1 MTLSMRTIIVATLVA
16 VTSSMVAAQQVPSV
30 TPALADTQAT
40 RALVGTRAD
49 IPLLDAPF
57 NLSNGGRA
65 PSMAQSLA
73 LTQAFYEVT
82 HTAIQRAWG
91 SHTIL
96 AGISLELFNEFGG
109 LLPGGDA
116 WMHEEFHRAVLG
128 NRGVG
133 SFDDVYRL
141 NLGADVINVSHV
153 TDADLVRFK
162 ALHPIDFVRAAEAG
176 IEGENQ
182 LIEGLE
188 KSRFFRESHSNNV
201 SLYWMTKINSAWY
214 VWSGIS
220 GDADSLVA
228 DANRLEGADVAK
240 RDWVGHDFTAWVHD
254 LFRPDEP
261 YTARGVDPSGVGI
274 NRYVKASDLS
284 PEEHDFL
291 QREGHLQLINFLDPN
306 LFAFGGVTVRDPW
319 RQTNVR
325 LNVSASHY
333 LTSFG
338 HAIDM
343 NVFLREGAA
352 NVFVVLHRYTNGA
365 RSMPG
370 VELQVLDAPISVASR
385 AIVVSPRVALWMQ
398 PRDQA
403 FRTTDS
409 QVGGLAS
416 LRIRPATTARL
427 SNFIEIEAKTAGWV
441 AGTVQLDRNVSVR
454 VGGSV
459 RLN

>member
-1 MTLSMRTIIVATLVA
+1 MKLFVRTTTVA
-16 VTSSMVAAQQVPSV
+16 VLAVAVSSVLPAQQLPAVVPA
-30 TPALADTQAT
+30 PIDTMPVRVAG
-40 RALVGTRAD
+40 GTRVD
-49 IPLLDAPF
+49 LPLLDAPF
-57 NLSNGGRA
+57 NLANGGRA

-73 LTQAFYEVT
+73 VSEAFYEVA

-116 WMHEEFHRAVLG
+116 WMHEEFHRAALG

-133 SFDDVYRL
+133 SFNDVYKL

-162 ALHPIDFVRAAEAG
+162 AQHPTDFIRAAAAG

-188 KSRFFRESHSNNV
+188 KSRFFRDSHSNNV

-220 GDADSLVA
+220 GDADSLTA
-228 DANRLEGADVAK
+228 EANRLEGADVAK

-261 YTARGVDPSGVGI
+261 YTARGIDRSGVGI
-274 NRYVKASDLS
+274 NRYVKASDLT
-284 PEEHDFL
+284 PQEHDFL
-291 QREGHLQLINFLDPN
+291 EREGRLQLINLLDPN
-306 LFAFGGVTVRDPW
+306 LFAFGGVTVRDRW
-319 RQTNVR
+319 RNTDMRV
-325 LNVSASHY
+325 NVSASHY

-338 HAIDM
+338 HTIDM

-352 NVFVVLHRYTNGA
+352 NVFVALHRYTNGA

-370 VELQVLDAPISVASR
+370 VDVQVLDAPVTVAGR
-385 AIVVSPRVALWMQ
+385 ELVVSPRAALWMQ
-398 PRDQA
+398 PLDQA
-403 FRTTDS
+403 FRTTAS
-409 QVGGLAS
+409 QVGGLVS
-416 LRIRPATTARL
+416 LRIRPATAARMSSFVEL
-427 SNFIEIEAKTAGWV
+427 EAKTAGWV

-454 VGGSV
+454 IGGSV